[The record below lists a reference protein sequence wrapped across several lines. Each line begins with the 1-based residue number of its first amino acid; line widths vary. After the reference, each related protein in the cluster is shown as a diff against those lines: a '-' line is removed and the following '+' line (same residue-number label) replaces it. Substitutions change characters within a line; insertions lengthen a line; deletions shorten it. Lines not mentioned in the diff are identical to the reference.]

1 MKEQGITVQKL
12 LIIDDHVL
20 FREGLVSLF
29 RSAPDFTV
37 VDQAGSVK
45 EGVEKALYHKPDI
58 ILMDFSLQDG
68 TGLDATRAILDE
80 LPACKI
86 IFLTVYESDENLFTA
101 IRLGAKGYMLK
112 NISGASLIAGLRA
125 VDQGEMAMSR
135 KMMSRMLE
143 FSRFPSLPQISDIAS
158 KLSPR
163 EIDILCELQD
173 GASNLEI
180 AERLFL
186 SQNTVKHHVHSV
198 LDKLGVEN
206 RRQAGALAKQIGLQR
221 SRPISAKK

>member
-1 MKEQGITVQKL
+1 MNEQKKTVQK
-12 LIIDDHVL
+12 IMVIDDHIL

-29 RSAPDFTV
+29 RSASDFTV

-86 IFLTVYESDENLFTA
+86 VFLTVYESDENLSTA

-112 NISGASLIAGLRA
+112 NISGSSLIAGLRA
-125 VDQGEMAMSR
+125 LDQGEMAMSR

-143 FSRFPSLPQISDIAS
+143 FSRFPSAPQTSDITS

-163 EIDILCELQD
+163 EIDILFELQN
-173 GASNLEI
+173 GLSNSEI

-186 SQNTVKHHVHSV
+186 SQNTVKRHVHSV

-206 RRQAGALAKQIGLQR
+206 RRQAGALAKQIGLKKGKY
-221 SRPISAKK
+221 ISEKK

>member
-1 MKEQGITVQKL
+1 
-12 LIIDDHVL
+12 
-20 FREGLVSLF
+20 
-29 RSAPDFTV
+29 
-37 VDQAGSVK
+37 
-45 EGVEKALYHKPDI
+45 
-58 ILMDFSLQDG
+58 
-68 TGLDATRAILDE
+68 
-80 LPACKI
+80 
-86 IFLTVYESDENLFTA
+86 
-101 IRLGAKGYMLK
+101 
-112 NISGASLIAGLRA
+112 
-125 VDQGEMAMSR
+125 MAMSR

-158 KLSPR
+158 RLSPR

>member
-1 MKEQGITVQKL
+1 MKEQGNTVQKL

-158 KLSPR
+158 RLSPR

>member
-1 MKEQGITVQKL
+1 MKEQGIAAQKL

-86 IFLTVYESDENLFTA
+86 VFLTVYESDENLFTA

-221 SRPISAKK
+221 SRPVSAKK

>member
-1 MKEQGITVQKL
+1 MKEQEKAVQKL
-12 LIIDDHVL
+12 LIIDDHIL

-29 RSAPDFTV
+29 RTASDFNV
-37 VDQAGSVK
+37 VDQAGSVQ

-101 IRLGAKGYMLK
+101 ISLGAKGYMLK
-112 NISGASLIAGLRA
+112 NISGSSLIAGLRA
-125 VDQGEMAMSR
+125 LDQGELAMSR

-143 FSRFPSLPQISDIAS
+143 FSRFPSAPQISDIAS

-163 EIDILCELQD
+163 EMEVLYELQK

-180 AERLFL
+180 AERLYL

-221 SRPISAKK
+221 SRPHSEKK

>member
-1 MKEQGITVQKL
+1 MKEQENTVQKL

-163 EIDILCELQD
+163 EIDILCELED
-173 GASNLEI
+173 GSSNLEI